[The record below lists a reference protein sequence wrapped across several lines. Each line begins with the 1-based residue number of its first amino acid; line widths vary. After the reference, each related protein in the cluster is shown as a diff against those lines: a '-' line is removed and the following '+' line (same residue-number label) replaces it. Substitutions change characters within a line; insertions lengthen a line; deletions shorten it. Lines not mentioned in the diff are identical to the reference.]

1 MQSHQGRFAGEVRS
15 LLLLPISAVLFG
27 SGAMMRAQQSA
38 DYFPLAVGNYWI
50 YQCYVMET
58 VRYIGGGRM
67 LPAET
72 TQKTWRSEITQIVY
86 RKGGSEPIAAAF
98 FDSSPR
104 PVFGDLSLPV
114 CTKDRDF
121 HCLGD
126 KGAPNILISVN
137 SRRIYQISHWDSA
150 FPEVLRRVQDPND
163 NLSDLLRY
171 TQILDLPLALGK
183 RWGGPFFSWHVT
195 QREKNSPIGVQGAG
209 ATSNRE
215 GFILEAS
222 DNTGNQRVTFVP
234 SIGITHVSAES
245 LFRRGDP
252 NHWESE
258 AKLVEVHLNQTKA
271 AGVR

>member
-1 MQSHQGRFAGEVRS
+1 MQSHQGRFAAEVRS

-27 SGAMMRAQQSA
+27 SGAMMRAQQST
-38 DYFPLAVGNYWI
+38 DSFPLAVGNYWI
-50 YQCYVMET
+50 YQCSVMET
-58 VRYIGGGRM
+58 VRCIGRGHM

-72 TQKTWRSEITQIVY
+72 MQKTWRSEITQIVY
-86 RKGGSEPIAAAF
+86 RKGGPEPIVAAL

-104 PVFGDLSLPV
+104 PVAGELSLPV

-126 KGAPNILISVN
+126 KGAPSILISVN
-137 SRRIYQISHWDSA
+137 LRRIYQISHWDSA
-150 FPEVLRRVQDPND
+150 FPDVLRRVQDPND

-183 RWGGPFFSWHVT
+183 GWGEQFSSWHVT
-195 QREKNSPIGVQGAG
+195 QREKNSLIGVRGAG

-215 GFILEAS
+215 GFVLETS
-222 DNTGNQRVTFVP
+222 DNTGNEKVTFVP
-234 SIGITHVSAES
+234 GIGITHVFTES
-245 LFRRGDP
+245 LLRRGDP

-258 AKLVEVHLNQTKA
+258 AKVVEVHLNQTKA